1 MTEQSSFA
9 LRSRN
14 PDVLTCIANLS
25 NDEVFTP
32 PEFANR
38 MLDTLTEAWAV
49 SNKGANL
56 WADKTVKFLDPFTK
70 SGVFLRE
77 ITSRLTKG
85 LEKEI
90 PNLEKRVNH
99 ILTKQVFGIAITQI
113 TALLA
118 RRSVYCSKYAK
129 GKHSIAKSFS
139 SDDGNIWFKR
149 MEHTWGDTK
158 CEFCGAP
165 RAILEREAE
174 LENYA
179 YAFIHTDN
187 IKTRLAEIFGANMQ
201 FDVIIGNPPYQLDDG
216 GHARSASPIYQHFVE
231 QAKLLDPRLLVMVI
245 PSRWLGGGKGLN
257 DFRASMLADDRI
269 RKLVDFENAQEAFS
283 GIDFAG
289 GVCYF
294 LWNRDSRGPCEVTNI
309 SGNSSIIAE
318 RHLNEFDTFVR
329 HSAAIPIIRKV
340 TAKNEP
346 RMSEQVSSRKPFG
359 LATDIRPEKDGD
371 LILRWEKGEGP
382 YPREKIKIGT
392 GIIDKWKVITSY
404 VGFDHAGNPGKDGR
418 RKVLSRMEILPPDTI
433 CTETYLVVGSFKS
446 KKKASNLVAYMK
458 TQFFRFLVSQFMYSH
473 HLTKSAYGFV
483 PLLDMSVE
491 WTDESLA
498 IRYGLNQ
505 DEVEFIASKIRSI
518 NLNGDVQNKAIPN
531 DDE

>member
-38 MLDTLTEAWAV
+38 MLDTLAEAWAAN
-49 SNKGANL
+49 NKGANL
-56 WADKTVKFLDPFTK
+56 WADKTVKFLDPCTK

-113 TALLA
+113 TSLLA
-118 RRSVYCSKYAK
+118 RRSVYCSKYAN

-149 MEHTWGDTK
+149 TEHTWGDTK

-201 FDVIIGNPPYQLDDG
+201 FDVIIGNPPYQMTG
-216 GHARSASPIYQHFVE
+216 GSGGTSDSSIYHLFVE
-231 QAKLLDPRLLVMVI
+231 QALKLEPRFLSMII
-245 PSRWLGGGKGLN
+245 PSRWLAGGRGM
-257 DFRASMLADDRI
+257 DEFRKVMLGDRHMHELADYPVASDVFPGVEI
-269 RKLVDFENAQEAFS
+269 KA
-283 GIDFAG
+283 

-294 LWNRDSRGPCEVTNI
+294 LWDASHNGDCKVTTIRG
-309 SGNSSIIAE
+309 
-318 RHLNEFDTFVR
+318 NEILGPIHRNLGEYDVFVR
-329 HSAAIPIIRKV
+329 DARAVSILHKV
-340 TAKNEP
+340 LNHGETSINTILT
-346 RMSEQVSSRKPFG
+346 RDTPFG
-359 LATDIRPEKDGD
+359 LPSNFGDFHEKERMGDVPLNYIRTMKRGEAYIERKTITKNAH
-371 LILRWEKGEGP
+371 LID
-382 YPREKIKIGT
+382 T
-392 GIIDKWKVITSY
+392 WKVLVPKAFNGGDGLPHQILGKPLIAPSPSVCTQSFLFFY
-404 VGFDHAGNPGKDGR
+404 VGSLKAA
-418 RKVLSRMEILPPDTI
+418 
-433 CTETYLVVGSFKS
+433 KS
-446 KKKASNLVAYMK
+446 LQSYY
-458 TQFFRFLVSQFMYSH
+458 TTRFFRFVTSLRKITQDA
-473 HLTKSAYGFV
+473 LTSTYAWV
-483 PLLDMSVE
+483 PMQTWNCT
-491 WTDESLA
+491 WTDEALYA
-498 IRYGLNQ
+498 KYGIGKKEQAYIESQVREMNI
-505 DEVEFIASKIRSI
+505 DK
-518 NLNGDVQNKAIPN
+518 G